1 MWGYHIFKVKNDHR
15 SKFSDLSNWKEEAWK
30 NQGFNRIRT
39 CDLRDTGARL
49 YQLSYEATHWERGQF
64 IEFISP
70 VRSEMMWSI
79 YEIIHIFEL
88 RLYVKVKND
97 HRSKFSNLSNWKE
110 EAWKNQ
116 FKYMN
121 YFIYTSHH
129 FTPHG
134 RYELNKLTL
143 LPMCGFI
150 AQLIERLHLS
160 LLGKELTP
168 AKSAKDLGVILDSNL
183 TYDDHVTKTVSTC
196 MSRLGQINRVKHVL
210 DKDTLTIVVNC
221 LVFSKLFYCSNVWSN
236 TTESN
241 LDKVQK
247 VQNFACRI
255 VSGVK
260 KFDHITPVLR
270 AVQWLPIRQLL
281 YYRNA
286 VMAFNCVT
294 GCAPDSLTDQF
305 IKRSDVSTRTTRNS
319 QKLQIP
325 LLKSATGQRSFY
337 YRTVKIW
344 NTLDP
349 SLKLSKTLQ
358 EFKRKLKIFLL
369 KDFMDRTT

>member
-1 MWGYHIFKVKNDHR
+1 MSNTFDSIDHDILITKLRDVGLSCSSIEWFKSYLSLRSQVVKIQASISDQPLL
-15 SKFSDLSNWKEEAWK
+15 FSIYTNDLSLVPKHCSTQSYVDDTKLLLNFWLKDQQNIVSKLNEDL
-30 NQGFNRIRT
+30 QRICQWT
-39 CDLRDTGARL
+39 
-49 YQLSYEATHWERGQF
+49 
-64 IEFISP
+64 
-70 VRSEMMWSI
+70 
-79 YEIIHIFEL
+79 
-88 RLYVKVKND
+88 
-97 HRSKFSNLSNWKE
+97 
-110 EAWKNQ
+110 
-116 FKYMN
+116 
-121 YFIYTSHH
+121 
-129 FTPHG
+129 FT
-134 RYELNKLTL
+134 NKLL
-143 LPMCGFI
+143 LNPDKTKFVIFGSRP
-150 AQLIERLHLS
+150 LVSKVEGLHLS
-160 LLGKELTP
+160 ILGKELTP
-168 AKSAKDLGVILDSNL
+168 AKSAKDLGVILNSNL
-183 TYDDHVTKTVSTC
+183 TYNDHVTKTVSTC

-270 AVQWLPIRQLL
+270 AMQWLPIRQLF

-294 GCAPDSLTDQF
+294 GCTPDSFTDQF
-305 IKRSDVSTRTTRNS
+305 IKRSDVSMRTTRNS

-358 EFKRKLKIFLL
+358 EFKRKLKNFLL
-369 KDFMDRTT
+369 KDFMDRIT

>member
-1 MWGYHIFKVKNDHR
+1 MDFYQQALTNPDKTKFVIFGSRPLVSKV
-15 SKFSDLSNWKEEAWK
+15 E
-30 NQGFNRIRT
+30 G
-39 CDLRDTGARL
+39 
-49 YQLSYEATHWERGQF
+49 
-64 IEFISP
+64 
-70 VRSEMMWSI
+70 
-79 YEIIHIFEL
+79 
-88 RLYVKVKND
+88 
-97 HRSKFSNLSNWKE
+97 
-110 EAWKNQ
+110 
-116 FKYMN
+116 
-121 YFIYTSHH
+121 
-129 FTPHG
+129 
-134 RYELNKLTL
+134 
-143 LPMCGFI
+143 
-150 AQLIERLHLS
+150 LHLS
-160 LLGKELTP
+160 LLGKELAP
-168 AKSAKDLGVILDSNL
+168 AKSAKDLGVILDSNV
-183 TYDDHVTKTVSTC
+183 TYDDHVTKTVFTC
-196 MSRLGQINRVKHVL
+196 MSRLDQINRVKHVL

-255 VSGVK
+255 ISGVK

-270 AVQWLPIRQLL
+270 AMQWLPIRQLL

-294 GCAPDSLTDQF
+294 GCAPDSLKDQF
-305 IKRSDVSTRTTRNS
+305 IKCSDVSTRTTRNS

-325 LLKSATGQRSFY
+325 LLKSASGQRSSY

-344 NTLDP
+344 NSLDP

-358 EFKRKLKIFLL
+358 EFKRKLKNFLL